1 MMAWV
6 WSEKGPGLMEL
17 MGGADRGSPAAPAR
31 SGETETQQAGN
42 RGHIQTVQ
50 RASCSRVV
58 PADTGNSIS
67 NRPDVPG
74 CYFA

>member
-17 MGGADRGSPAAPAR
+17 MGGADRGSPATPAR
-31 SGETETQQAGN
+31 SGETETQHAGN

-50 RASCSRVV
+50 KGQLFV
-58 PADTGNSIS
+58 
-67 NRPDVPG
+67 
-74 CYFA
+74 